1 MSSHV
6 LKESKVINGNPELIL
21 SRATQLYAADEVAL
35 ALQRMAD
42 EITAKLAAENPL
54 VLCVMKGAVVF
65 AGQLM
70 PLLQFPLNLDYLHA
84 TRYRDQTR
92 GGELDWKFFPEGIV
106 AGRQV
111 LVLDDILDEG
121 HTLAAIRSRCLAEG
135 AAGFFSA
142 VLLEKTLS
150 QAKPIAADF
159 VGIRVPDRY
168 VFGYGMDV
176 NGFWRNLPAI
186 YALRD

>member
-1 MSSHV
+1 M
-6 LKESKVINGNPELIL
+6 NGTPETIL
-21 SRATQLYAADEVAL
+21 AQATELCAADEVAA

-42 EITAKLAAENPL
+42 EITAKLGAENPL

-65 AGQLM
+65 AGQLL
-70 PLLQFPLNLDYLHA
+70 PLLKFRIGFDYLHV
-84 TRYRDQTR
+84 TRYRDQTH
-92 GGELDWKFFPEGIV
+92 GGELDWKFFPQGI

-121 HTLAAIRSRCLAEG
+121 HTLAAIRDRCLDEG
-135 AAGFFSA
+135 AAGFYSA
-142 VLLEKTLS
+142 VLLEKILP

-168 VFGYGMDV
+168 VFGCGMDV

-186 YALRD
+186 YALR

>member
-1 MSSHV
+1 M
-6 LKESKVINGNPELIL
+6 NGTPEIVFAQ
-21 SRATQLYAADEVAL
+21 ATELYAADEVAIT
-35 ALQRMAD
+35 LQRMAD
-42 EITAKLAAENPL
+42 EITAKLATQNPL

-65 AGQLM
+65 AGQLL
-70 PLLQFPLNLDYLHA
+70 PLLRFPLNFDYLHA

-92 GGELDWKFFPEGIV
+92 GGELDWKFFPENVI

-121 HTLAAIRSRCLAEG
+121 HTLAAIRDRCLAEG
-135 AAGFFSA
+135 AAGFYSA
-142 VLLEKTLS
+142 VLLEKILS
-150 QAKPIAADF
+150 QPKPVVADF

-168 VFGYGMDV
+168 VFGCGMDV
-176 NGFWRNLPAI
+176 NGWWRNLPAI

>member
-1 MSSHV
+1 MMTPT
-6 LKESKVINGNPELIL
+6 PEAIL
-21 SRATQLYAADEVAL
+21 TQATELYAADEVAL
-35 ALQRMAD
+35 TVQRMAD
-42 EITAKLAAENPL
+42 EITAKLATENPL

-65 AGQLM
+65 AGQLL
-70 PLLQFPLNLDYLHA
+70 PLLKFPIGFDYLHA

-92 GGELDWKFFPEGIV
+92 GGELDWKFFPENGI

-121 HTLAAIRSRCLAEG
+121 HTLAAIRDRCLAEG
-135 AAGFFSA
+135 AVGFYSA
-142 VLLEKTLS
+142 VLLEKILPRP
-150 QAKPIAADF
+150 KPITADF

-168 VFGYGMDV
+168 VFGCGMDV

-186 YALRD
+186 YALCD

>member
-1 MSSHV
+1 MKGSPETILAQGTV
-6 LKESKVINGNPELIL
+6 LY
-21 SRATQLYAADEVAL
+21 TADEVAL

-42 EITAKLAAENPL
+42 EITAKLATQNPL

-65 AGQLM
+65 AGQLL
-70 PLLQFPLNLDYLHA
+70 PLLQFPLGFDYLHA

-92 GGELDWKFFPEGIV
+92 GGELDWKFFPENVI

-121 HTLAAIRSRCLAEG
+121 HTLAAIRDRCLAEG
-135 AAGFFSA
+135 ATGFHSA
-142 VLLEKTLS
+142 VLLEKILP
-150 QAKPIAADF
+150 QAKPVSADF

-168 VFGYGMDV
+168 VFGCGMDV
-176 NGFWRNLPAI
+176 NGWWRNLPAI